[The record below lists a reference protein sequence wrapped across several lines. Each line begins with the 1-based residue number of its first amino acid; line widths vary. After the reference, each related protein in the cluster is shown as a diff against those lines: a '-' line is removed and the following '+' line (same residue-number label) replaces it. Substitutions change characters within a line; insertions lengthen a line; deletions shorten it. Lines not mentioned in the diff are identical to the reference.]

1 MDQQVVMWLLGGLVV
16 VIGWFASRKISDLE
30 KADEGHR
37 VEIAALKESKAEM
50 KLHIAENYIKRS
62 ELKDFMERIDNNL
75 KEIYAELKSKAEKHG

>member
-1 MDQQVVMWLLGGLVV
+1 MDKEVVMWLLGGLILI
-16 VIGWFASRKISDLE
+16 IGWFANKKIVDLE

-62 ELKDFMERIDNNL
+62 EIKDFMERIDTNIR
-75 KEIYAELKSKAEKHG
+75 EIYNELKLKADK